1 MADARGLG
9 PRGVTLAGSSPVSPT
24 KSAGITGDDWLA
36 FINKLTRP
44 DGRRG
49 AGLFRCRAQ
58 HLDPAWEGLETVPV
72 AFTNRSGKQV
82 ARWPDYWR
90 QLGNLVD
97 LAYDRYG
104 RPGNSCICLK
114 ARAGSSSKGRIEPG
128 P

>member
-1 MADARGLG
+1 
-9 PRGVTLAGSSPVSPT
+9 
-24 KSAGITGDDWLA
+24 
-36 FINKLTRP
+36 
-44 DGRRG
+44 
-49 AGLFRCRAQ
+49 
-58 HLDPAWEGLETVPV
+58 LETVPV